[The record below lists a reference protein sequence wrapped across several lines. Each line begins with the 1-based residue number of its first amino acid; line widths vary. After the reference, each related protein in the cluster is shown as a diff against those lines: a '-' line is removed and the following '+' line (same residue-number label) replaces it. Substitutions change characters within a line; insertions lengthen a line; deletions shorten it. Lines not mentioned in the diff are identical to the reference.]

1 LGASA
6 WFIKENIPST
16 QPASVP
22 TPSPSTA
29 VFDVLKDFKDK
40 VKDFPHKVLNTGIKW
55 GDTTTSTNPWEE
67 LKYRLGNGG
76 DANPAQQSAVRATFE
91 EIARGYNAQRPG
103 LNLNA
108 DEMLYAYRKGREAA
122 AADVPSR
129 INGAFSELEKHI
141 SLKEA
146 NAAVPHAN
154 PIAHLG
160 QHLQHFA
167 KTAHQAVG
175 ATMHHASDA
184 VGHAWNSE
192 PVQGTLHLVKEN
204 SHYLTAGSAAVM
216 LITPAVR
223 AALAKQEKNSS
234 PVPAATIQAKFQNA
248 LRVTKAVLATKI
260 SVQDCAKQ
268 FNNPQTILAGVR
280 TAGFALAAVSPA
292 AAVVATA
299 TTAAGVSSL
308 AARVVHAATKDRKGF
323 EQLAAASKYMG
334 DMEYI
339 NAATKSVQQT
349 MASVQH
355 TMAGLF
361 GRITQQ
367 FKTA

>member
-1 LGASA
+1 M
-6 WFIKENIPST
+6 
-16 QPASVP
+16 
-22 TPSPSTA
+22 
-29 VFDVLKDFKDK
+29 
-40 VKDFPHKVLNTGIKW
+40 
-55 GDTTTSTNPWEE
+55 
-67 LKYRLGNGG
+67 GNGIL
-76 DANPAQQSAVRATFE
+76 PSQQGVLS
-91 EIARGYNAQRPG
+91 G
-103 LNLNA
+103 
-108 DEMLYAYRKGREAA
+108 
-122 AADVPSR
+122 
-129 INGAFSELEKHI
+129 
-141 SLKEA
+141 
-146 NAAVPHAN
+146 
-154 PIAHLG
+154 LG

-167 KTAHQAVG
+167 KTAQEAVG
-175 ATMHHASDA
+175 TTMRHASDA

-204 SHYLTAGSAAVM
+204 SHYLAAGSAAVM

-223 AALAKQEKNSS
+223 AALEKQEKNSS

-248 LRVTKAVLATKI
+248 LRVTKAVLTTKI
-260 SVQDCAKQ
+260 SVQDYAKQ

-280 TAGFALAAVSPA
+280 TAGFALATVSPA

-308 AARVVHAATKDRKGF
+308 AARVVHAATKDKQGF
-323 EQLAAASKYMG
+323 EKIAAASKYMG